1 LTSQNRQSEKVRTTA
16 EHDCEV
22 NLKAELEIMLQHEKV
37 DQLRVGQWDK
47 LLALQKEQIR
57 LLTDLRDNKLGQ
69 S

>member
-1 LTSQNRQSEKVRTTA
+1 
-16 EHDCEV
+16 V
-22 NLKAELEIMLQHEKV
+22 NLKAELEIMLLHEKV

-57 LLTDLRDNKLGQ
+57 LLTDLRDNKPGQ